1 MDPKIEFFIRA
12 LDLKDETRTGWELR
26 GIREPESVADHSWGT
41 ALLCL
46 VYADEAQVDARRAV
60 EIALVHDLAE
70 AITGDIAR
78 RVDADAQTRS
88 DSEKA
93 RLEAEAM
100 DRLTEGWDGR
110 RIQDLWLEYEQKSS
124 PEALFVR
131 DMNLL
136 DMCLQALKY
145 EQSRRYETGATN
157 ANFPDFP
164 RLDEFF
170 ATSEPRFSTAMGRR
184 MFQDVKTRY
193 ETVRDSARGE

>member
-1 MDPKIEFFIRA
+1 
-12 LDLKDETRTGWELR
+12 
-26 GIREPESVADHSWGT
+26 VADHSWGT

-46 VYADEAQVDARRAV
+46 VYADEAQVDASRAV
-60 EIALVHDLAE
+60 EIAVVHDLAE

-78 RVDADAQTRS
+78 RVDTDAQTRS
-88 DSEKA
+88 DTEKA

-100 DRLTEGWDGR
+100 DRLIEGWDGR
-110 RIQDLWLEYEQKSS
+110 RVQDLWLEYEQKSS

-145 EQSRRYETGATN
+145 EQNRRYEPEAPN

-170 ATSEPRFSTAMGRR
+170 ATSQPRFSTAVGRR
-184 MFQDVKTRY
+184 MFQDVKARY
-193 ETVRDSARGE
+193 ETVRDSARGD

>member
-1 MDPKIEFFIRA
+1 MDPKSEFFIRA
-12 LDLKDETRTGWELR
+12 FDLKDETRTGWELR
-26 GIREPESVADHSWGT
+26 GIRDPESVADHSWGT

-46 VYADEAQVDARRAV
+46 VYADEAQVDASRAV
-60 EIALVHDLAE
+60 EIAVVHDLAE

-78 RVDADAQTRS
+78 RVDTDAQTRS
-88 DSEKA
+88 DTEKA

-100 DRLTEGWDGR
+100 DNLIEGWDGR
-110 RIQDLWLEYEQKSS
+110 RVQDLWLEYEQRSS

-145 EQSRRYETGATN
+145 EQNRRYETGAPN
-157 ANFPDFP
+157 ANFLDFP

-170 ATSEPRFSTAMGRR
+170 ATSEPRFSTAVGRR

-193 ETVRDSARGE
+193 ETVRDSARGD